1 MKAKAATLAVV
12 VAVLFGLLP
21 IVLMRAGDFRHPY
34 ITDLNV
40 RFHPPQFA
48 HPFGTDDLGRDLLAR
63 TLLATGLSLSVAG
76 RAFVIALVLAIILGT
91 IAGLA
96 KDRWPD
102 RVISYVIALIFT
114 VPFILLA
121 VALAAVLRADI
132 GLIFIIIGCI
142 AWAPPARLVRAEV
155 VRLREARFIVAQR
168 AYGLAPSS
176 IFLRSMFPMVLL
188 PPFISLLFLTPE
200 LVGIDVG
207 LSYFGLGAQPPTP
220 TVGRLIFDGLN
231 FLRSA
236 WWVPVLPTVVLVAF
250 FFVLYSLLNR
260 LRPTFVRAS

>member
-1 MKAKAATLAVV
+1 MV

-21 IVLMRAGDFRHPY
+21 IVLMRVGDIRHPY
-34 ITDLNV
+34 LTDLGV

-48 HPFGTDDLGRDLLAR
+48 HPFGTDNLGRDLLAR
-63 TLLATGLSLSVAG
+63 TLFATGLSLSVAG
-76 RAFVIALVLAIILGT
+76 RAFVLALVLAITLGT
-91 IAGLA
+91 VAGLA

-102 RVISYVIALIFT
+102 CVISYIIALIFT
-114 VPFILLA
+114 VPFILLS

-132 GLIFIIIGCI
+132 NLIYVIIGCI

-155 VRLREARFIVAQR
+155 ARLREARFVVAQR
-168 AYGLAPSS
+168 AYGMGPGS
-176 IFLRSMFPMVLL
+176 IFFRSILPMVLL

-220 TVGRLIFDGLN
+220 TVGRLIFDGVN

-236 WWVPVLPTVVLVAF
+236 WWVPVLPTLVLVGF
-250 FFVLYSLLNR
+250 FFMLYWLLNR
-260 LRPTFVRAS
+260 LKPSFGRAS